1 MKRRISLL
9 LLLVFLTALT
19 VSCRTAGRTET
30 YEPKPA
36 PSGQTVSPP
45 INLTEQPEQTGLPNE
60 MSVQPAEIS
69 EPEDDALVRV
79 LDYIPEIRQ
88 SLVYATVNNFT
99 GQRIYDFTDAYL
111 RYGTVKKLAM
121 ACGELAEQGIG
132 LKIWDGF
139 RPVAAQAKLWEIR
152 PDPAFVSHPVT
163 GRRAHCRGSA
173 VDVTMVDLETGA
185 ELPVPTG
192 FDNFTAFADRDYSDC
207 SDEAAQNAALLEQT
221 MEKYGFQPYFAEWW
235 HFTDSDDYEVDEY
248 FDPAVPTV
256 WAANCEEYISLR
268 RSAGGEEV
276 IAKIP
281 AGEQV
286 SLQEW
291 DGKYAKVSC
300 GGMEGYVMTSYIKP
314 ADDSYFL
321 ECLDTVAPTNV
332 YSYEQMLQDIAL
344 LQDAYPD
351 TVTTS
356 VIGKSELGRDIP
368 VIRIGSTEAR
378 YHVLLQGSV
387 HAREHLTA
395 WLLMAM
401 ADYWL
406 DHGITGYGDVCYHII
421 PMSNPDGVAVS
432 QSGRL
437 DERQQEIYRSD
448 RELGYTTAGEQE
460 YAVSWKANGLGVDI
474 NRSFPTGWELLDD
487 RNEPSAQLYQ
497 GEAPFSAAEA
507 RALRDYSLRYSFDV
521 TVSYHATGSVIYYEY
536 GDKQPVNGD
545 SKALALAEKEV
556 TGYGLEGSG
565 GVDGAGYKDWAIDT
579 LEIPS
584 LTIEVGCQEAA
595 LAERE
600 IYSIFARNYRV
611 LPAIARWL
619 QR

>member
-1 MKRRISLL
+1 MKRKISLL
-9 LLLVFLTALT
+9 LLLVLLSVFT
-19 VSCRTAGRTET
+19 VGCRET
-30 YEPKPA
+30 GEESRIP
-36 PSGQTVSPP
+36 PSV
-45 INLTEQPEQTGLPNE
+45 PEQTALPPE
-60 MSVQPAEIS
+60 VLPAETVPPEEITILPAETG
-69 EPEDDALVRV
+69 EPGDDALVRV

-88 SLVYATVNNFT
+88 SLTYATVNNFT

-111 RYGTVKKLAM
+111 RYGTVKKLAL
-121 ACGELAEQGIG
+121 ACAELAEQGIG

-139 RPVAAQAKLWEIR
+139 RPVAAQAKLWEIC

-163 GRRAHCRGSA
+163 GKRAHCRGSA
-173 VDVTMVDLETGA
+173 VDVTPVDLETGE

-207 SDEAAQNAALLEQT
+207 SPEAAQNAILLEQT
-221 MEKYGFQPYFAEWW
+221 MEKYGFAPYFAEWW
-235 HFTDSDDYEVDEY
+235 HFTDTDDYEVDEY
-248 FDPAVPTV
+248 FDPAIPTV

-276 IAKIP
+276 LAKILP
-281 AGEQV
+281 GELV
-286 SLQEW
+286 TLQQW
-291 DGKYAKVSC
+291 DGKYARVSY
-300 GGMEGYVMTSYIKP
+300 GGTEGYVMTSYIKP

-321 ECLDTVAPTNV
+321 ECLDTVAPTSV
-332 YSYEQMLQDIAL
+332 YSYEQLCEDVDRL
-344 LQDAYPD
+344 RSAYPE
-351 TVTTS
+351 TVSTA

-368 VIRIGSTEAR
+368 VIRIGNGEAR
-378 YHVLLQGSV
+378 YHVLLQGAV

-406 DHGITGYGDVCYHII
+406 DHGISGYGDVCYHII

-432 QSGRL
+432 QSGTL
-437 DERQQEIYRSD
+437 DEVQQAIYERD
-448 RELGYTTAGEQE
+448 RELGFTAADERE
-460 YAVSWKANGLGVDI
+460 YATSWKANGLGVDI
-474 NRSFPTGWELLDD
+474 NRNFPSGWERLDD
-487 RNEPSAQLYQ
+487 RTEPSAQRYQ
-497 GEAPFSAAEA
+497 GEEPFSSAEA
-507 RALRDYSLRYSFDV
+507 RALRDYTLRYSFDV
-521 TVSYHATGSVIYYEY
+521 TISFHATGSVIYAEY
-536 GDKQPVNGD
+536 GDKQPVNSNSG
-545 SKALALAEKEV
+545 SLALAVKEV
-556 TGYGLEGSG
+556 TGYSIEGSNG
-565 GVDGAGYKDWAIDT
+565 LDGAGYKDWAIDA

-600 IYSIFARNYRV
+600 IYSIFARNYRL